1 MFVHH
6 EIAED
11 AAVSVDVDATAA
23 ALSPS
28 AAALSPSAAV
38 TSSVCFFSSFSFA
51 EVFCGFLLAF
61 KKGS

>member
-28 AAALSPSAAV
+28 AAV
-38 TSSVCFFSSFSFA
+38 TSSVLSSVCFFSSFSFA